1 MRAPRQKNYSELN
14 IFSSAENAFILAEW
28 LSVTIPH
35 RQSPISLR
43 LPMLL
48 VIFSVSHFPLNV
60 TSRMAWT
67 KKGIHYFNPTNKNPT
82 IPL

>member
-14 IFSSAENAFILAEW
+14 IFSSAENAFILVEW
-28 LSVTIPH
+28 LSVTISH

-48 VIFSVSHFPLNV
+48 VIFSASHFPLNV